1 VSFTGTTGTSGA
13 GGGTGT
19 STGTGKS
26 ASTSATTSSS
36 GMGVTTGTGG
46 SGTGGKGQGGGIVI
60 DAGPMPDGGPQGPA
74 EVFGHSPDTL
84 YKLDPVTKVVTMV
97 GLFQGCN
104 AQAAAVI
111 DLALDKDGNMFVT
124 TFGGFY
130 KVDKTTAVCTHIA
143 DGAYPN
149 SLSFVPKGTLDPNVE
164 ALVGYEGADYVRID
178 PTTGVLTTVKSG
190 ALVAGYY
197 SSGDVV
203 SVIGGGTY
211 LTVQGGTPLCNDC
224 IVQVDPSTGAMVKMI
239 GPVGHA
245 DVYGLAFWGGSAYGF
260 DDTGHLFQID
270 LTNGTPTD
278 IPIPGAPPN
287 LVWFGAG
294 STTSAPLT
302 PTQ

>member
-1 VSFTGTTGTSGA
+1 
-13 GGGTGT
+13 
-19 STGTGKS
+19 
-26 ASTSATTSSS
+26 
-36 GMGVTTGTGG
+36 
-46 SGTGGKGQGGGIVI
+46 
-60 DAGPMPDGGPQGPA
+60 MPDGGPQGPA
-74 EVFGHSPDTL
+74 EVFAHSFDTL
-84 YKLDPVTKVVTMV
+84 YKLNPVTKVVTLV
-97 GLFQGCN
+97 GLFQGC
-104 AQAAAVI
+104 QADVNAVI

-143 DGAYPN
+143 DGSTYPN
-149 SLSFVPKGTLDPNVE
+149 SLSFVPKGTLDPNAE

-178 PTTGVLTTVKSG
+178 TTTGVITTVKSG
-190 ALVAGYY
+190 ALTAGYF

-211 LTVQGGTPLCNDC
+211 LTVQGGTPYCNDC
-224 IVQVDPSTGAMVKMI
+224 IVEVDPSTGAMVKMI

-287 LVWFGAG
+287 LTWFGAG